1 MATRPAVLAEQ
12 FDSLEHQHE
21 TRTFGMWVYLMT
33 ELMLFGGL
41 FAAYTIY
48 RLVYPQA
55 FAAGSSH
62 LDTNLGAINTAVL
75 ILSSLMMALAV
86 RSAQVG
92 QRKALLLFLL
102 LTAFFGTVFMGIKA
116 VEYYHHYQDQ
126 LAPGIAFNYPGPAAG
141 QVELFFMLYF
151 AMTGLHAIH
160 LTIGILLVLAMSV
173 LSWRRYVSAHY
184 WTPVEL
190 LGLYWHFVDIV
201 WIFLFP
207 MFYLMGGHY

>member
-1 MATRPAVLAEQ
+1 MATRPAALAEQ

-21 TRTFGMWVYLMT
+21 TRVFGMWVYLMT

-41 FAAYTIY
+41 FAAYAIY
-48 RLVYPQA
+48 RVVYPQA
-55 FAAGSSH
+55 FAAGSSR

-86 RSAQVG
+86 HSAQVG
-92 QRKALLLFLL
+92 HRKSLLLFLV
-102 LTAFFGTVFMGIKA
+102 LTALFGTVFMGIKA

-126 LAPGIAFNYPGPAAG
+126 LAPGVAFNYPGPLAG
-141 QVELFFMLYF
+141 QMELFFMLYF

-160 LTIGILLVLAMSV
+160 LTIGILLVAAMFV
-173 LSWRRYVSAHY
+173 LSWRRHVSAQY

-207 MFYLMGGHY
+207 LLYLIHPA

>member
-1 MATRPAVLAEQ
+1 MATRPAMLAEQ

-41 FAAYTIY
+41 FAAYATY
-48 RLVYPQA
+48 RAVYPQA

-62 LDTNLGAINTAVL
+62 LDTTFGAINTAVL
-75 ILSSLMMALAV
+75 ILSSLMMAMAV
-86 RSAQVG
+86 HSAQLG
-92 QRKALLLFLL
+92 RHRALLLFLV
-102 LTAFFGTVFMGIKA
+102 LTALFGAVFMAIKA
-116 VEYYHHYQDQ
+116 VEYYRHFQDQ
-126 LAPGIAFNYPGPAAG
+126 LVPGVAFHYPGPLSG
-141 QVELFFMLYF
+141 QVELFFILYF

-160 LTIGILLVLAMSV
+160 LTVGILVVAAMGV
-173 LSWRRYVSAHY
+173 LSWRRHISAHY

-190 LGLYWHFVDIV
+190 TGLYWHFVDIV

-207 MFYLMGGHY
+207 LLYLIRPA

>member
-41 FAAYTIY
+41 FAAYAVY
-48 RLVYPQA
+48 RVVYPQA
-55 FAAGSSH
+55 FATGSSH
-62 LDTNLGAINTAVL
+62 LDTNLGAVNTAVL

-86 RSAQVG
+86 HSAQVG
-92 QRKALLLFLL
+92 HPRTLLLFLF
-102 LTAFFGTVFMGIKA
+102 LTAVFGTVFMGFKA
-116 VEYYHHYQDQ
+116 VEYYRHYQEQ
-126 LAPGIAFNYPGPAAG
+126 LVPGIAFNYSGPLAG
-141 QVELFFMLYF
+141 QVELFFLLYF

-160 LTIGILLVLAMSV
+160 LTVGILLVAAMFV
-173 LSWRRYVSAHY
+173 LSWRRYVSAQY

-207 MFYLMGGHY
+207 LLYLIHPA